1 MQPFLGPDFLLE
13 TEAAQR
19 LYHDYA
25 AEMPIVDYHNHLCP
39 QTIAEDR
46 RFDDIGRVWLEGDH
60 YKWRAMRWAGIS
72 ESLITGKDTS
82 FKEKFL
88 AYASVMPKFLG
99 NPLYHW
105 THLEMYRYFGLEG
118 VILSDKSAETVW
130 EVCNAKLATKQFSAR
145 GLLQM
150 QNVKMLGTT
159 DDPCDDLHWHK
170 MIAQDPTSTMVVR
183 PTFRPDPAFKI
194 DKPTFGDYIMKL
206 SRRVGFHIDKYER
219 LLEALSMRLDHFGRH
234 GCRAA
239 DHGLDSMLFCS
250 VPPVA
255 ELDRIFKEGQS
266 GATLSVDDVTAFQSA
281 VQVFLGKEYAKRGWV
296 MQMHI
301 GATRN
306 NRSRM
311 FKALGPDVGCD
322 GIDDR
327 ELANPLN
334 QFLDTLDREKALPRT
349 VLYSLDPTKNEV
361 VVTTAGNFQDGS
373 VGGKVQAGTGWWHN
387 DQLDGMERQM
397 TQLAQ
402 MGLLSQFLG
411 MLTDS
416 RSFLSF
422 PRHEYFRRLLCK
434 IVGEWMDKGH
444 IPGDFELAG
453 GMIRDICYN
462 NAANWFL
469 DESR

>member
-1 MQPFLGPDFLLE
+1 MKPFLGTDFLLE
-13 TEAAQR
+13 TNAAIK
-19 LYHDYA
+19 LYHDHA
-25 AEMPIVDYHNHLCP
+25 AAMPIVDYHNHLCP
-39 QTIAEDR
+39 RSIAEDIQ
-46 RFDDIGRVWLEGDH
+46 FDNIGSLWLAGDH
-60 YKWRAMRWAGIS
+60 YKWRAMRWAGVD
-72 ESLITGKDTS
+72 ENLITGKETS
-82 FKEKFL
+82 FKDKFL
-88 AYASVMPKFLG
+88 AYAEVMPKFLG

-105 THLEMYRYFGLEG
+105 THLELYRYFGLEG
-118 VILSDKSAETVW
+118 ITLSAKSAETVW
-130 EVCNAKLATKQFSAR
+130 EVCNSKLKEKQFSAR
-145 GLLQM
+145 GLLRM

-159 DDPCDDLHWHK
+159 DDPCDDLRWHK
-170 MIAQDPTSTMVVR
+170 QIASDPSCPIIVR

-194 DKPTFGDYIMKL
+194 DKPGFTDYMMRL
-206 SRRVGFHIDKYER
+206 SRTVGFHIDKFER
-219 LLEALSMRLDHFGRH
+219 LLEALTRRLDHFGRH

-239 DHGLDSMLFCS
+239 DHGLDSMLFS
-250 VPPVA
+250 SIPSA
-255 ELDRIFKEGQS
+255 DKLNLIFHTAQNGDP
-266 GATLSVDDVTAFQSA
+266 LSNDDVAAFQSA
-281 VQVFLGKEYAKRGWV
+281 IQVFLGKEYAKRGWV
-296 MQMHI
+296 MQLHI

-306 NRSRM
+306 NRTRL
-311 FKALGPDVGCD
+311 FKALGPDVGVD

-334 QFLDTLDREKALPRT
+334 QFLNTLDKSKALPRT
-349 VLYSLDPTKNEV
+349 VLYCLDPTKNEV

-434 IVGEWMDKGH
+434 MLGEWMEKGH
-444 IPGDFELAG
+444 VPADFELVG
-453 GMIRDICYN
+453 NMVRDICYN
-462 NAANWFL
+462 NAAQWFL
-469 DESR
+469 DER